1 MRGVPLQNSP
11 QLTGNRTPLYDLDF
25 TFILT
30 CQGRTNSRQSKKLI
44 NNYAYGREFVATTS
58 LDNE

>member
-30 CQGRTNSRQSKKLI
+30 CQGRTNSRQSSYQIHPLRLRTRI
-44 NNYAYGREFVATTS
+44 CCYSVP
-58 LDNE
+58 